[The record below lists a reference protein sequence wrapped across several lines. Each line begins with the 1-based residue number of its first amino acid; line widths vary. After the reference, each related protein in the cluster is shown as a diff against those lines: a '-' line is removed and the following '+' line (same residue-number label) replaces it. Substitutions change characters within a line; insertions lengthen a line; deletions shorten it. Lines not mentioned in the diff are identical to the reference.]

1 MKNNR
6 KDITLQIKNITVMH
20 PHFKDAFHG
29 ICHLVEQSVNSGIP
43 LGGSVVA
50 PSGVG
55 KTHLIN
61 TIVNKYSQATDLL
74 DPRSAVV
81 VVSAAATPSSGSLI
95 DRILQELGHPPGIRT
110 TRLQDLR
117 QSILVKAFQERSV
130 RLLIID
136 EFQHLFR
143 GNRGISSNE
152 MTDLLKEIMDKAGV
166 PIVVFGTDELG
177 DLEQLDRQ
185 FASRLPARY
194 QMRPFSRGD
203 EWKGFLKT
211 FEGECSLI
219 DISIIKTLEKQIYQS
234 CSGFLRTLKFIVI
247 AAVETAIDE
256 DNPVVN
262 KACFAKAFAKV
273 FGVSTIQKNPF
284 I

>member
-1 MKNNR
+1 MKNSR

-20 PHFKDAFHG
+20 PHFKDAFLG
-29 ICHLVEQSVNSGIP
+29 ICQLVEQSVNSGIP

-61 TIVNKYSQATDLL
+61 TIVNRYSQATDLL

-81 VVSAAATPSSGSLI
+81 VVSASSSPTSGSLI
-95 DRILQELGHPPGIRT
+95 DRILQELGHPPGVRT

-117 QSILVKAFQERSV
+117 QSILVKAFQERAV

-143 GNRGISSNE
+143 GNRGVSSNE

-177 DLEQLDRQ
+177 DLERLDRQ

-203 EWKGFLKT
+203 EWRGFLKT
-211 FEGECSLI
+211 FAGECSLI
-219 DISIIKTLEKQIYQS
+219 DISVIKTLEKQLYHS
-234 CSGFLRTLKFIVI
+234 CSGLLRTLKFIVI
-247 AAVETAIDE
+247 AAIDAAID
-256 DNPVVN
+256 DGIAVVN
-262 KACFAKAFAKV
+262 QECFAKAFSRV
-273 FGVSTIQKNPF
+273 FGASTSLKNPF

>member
-1 MKNNR
+1 
-6 KDITLQIKNITVMH
+6 MH

-29 ICHLVEQSVNSGIP
+29 ICYLVEQSAISRIP
-43 LGGSVVA
+43 RGASVVA

-55 KTHLIN
+55 KTHLIS
-61 TIVNKYSQATDLL
+61 TIVNKYSQSTDLL

-81 VVSAAATPSSGSLI
+81 VVAASSSPSSGSII
-95 DRILQELGHPPGIRT
+95 DRILQELGHPPGVRAA
-110 TRLQDLR
+110 RLQDLR
-117 QSILVKAFQERSV
+117 QSILIKAFQERSV
-130 RLLIID
+130 QLLIID

-143 GNRGISSNE
+143 GNKGISSNE

-194 QMRPFSRGD
+194 QMRPFSRGN

-211 FEGECSLI
+211 FVEQCTLI
-219 DISIIKTLEKQIYQS
+219 DLSVANVLEKQLFQS
-234 CSGFLRTLKFIVI
+234 CSGYLRTLKFIVV
-247 AAVETAIDE
+247 AAVNVAIDE
-256 DNPVVN
+256 NDHVVDQ
-262 KACFAKAFAKV
+262 KCFGKAFVKV
-273 FGVSTIQKNPF
+273 FGPSTVLKNPF